1 LEEHRKKDRNCLIRH
16 CSRPLKAAAEF
27 RSKELWSV
35 GDWILEKPGYTQKKT
50 TLSVSDFAAFC
61 LLPSIFCVLL
71 WAGCAKQQQYET
83 ATEPLCVT
91 GLERVAVMKASED
104 VLAEMHFTIEKAD
117 INSGL
122 IRTGP
127 LSGAQFF
134 EFWRSDN
141 VGGFNSA
148 ESNLHSIRRTV
159 ELNMT
164 PQGEKLCLG
173 CNVKV
178 ERLSLPERQTS
189 SSQAYRMFSKSTQSL
204 QKLTL
209 DPQQKAGMAWVD
221 LGQDRPLAA
230 EILKQI
236 EKRIAGK

>member
-1 LEEHRKKDRNCLIRH
+1 MIDKKGTRAQEHRSTRLGEVPSRSQISNLCTYALMTFALI
-16 CSRPLKAAAEF
+16 
-27 RSKELWSV
+27 
-35 GDWILEKPGYTQKKT
+35 
-50 TLSVSDFAAFC
+50 LS
-61 LLPSIFCVLL
+61 
-71 WAGCAKQQQYET
+71 GCAKQQQYET
-83 ATEPLCVT
+83 AAEPLCIT
-91 GLERVAVMKASED
+91 GLEKPAVMKASED

-117 INSGL
+117 ANSGL

-178 ERLSLPERQTS
+178 ERLSLPEREVS
-189 SSQAYRMFSKSTQSL
+189 SSHAYQMFSKSTASL

-221 LGQDRPLAA
+221 LGQDSHLAA
-230 EILKQI
+230 EILNRI
-236 EKRIAGK
+236 ERQFATQNSRPK

>member
-1 LEEHRKKDRNCLIRH
+1 MIIKAR
-16 CSRPLKAAAEF
+16 LK
-27 RSKELWSV
+27 
-35 GDWILEKPGYTQKKT
+35 TQDTT
-50 TLSVSDFAAFC
+50 TLPISDFGSARRTADKFWISDFAAFC
-61 LLPSIFCVLL
+61 LLSSVFCVLL
-71 WAGCAKQQQYET
+71 LAGCAKQQQYEV

-91 GLERVAVMKASED
+91 GLGKPAVMKASED

-117 INSGL
+117 ADSGL

-134 EFWRSDN
+134 ELWRSDN
-141 VGGFNSA
+141 VGAFNSA

-178 ERLSLPERQTS
+178 ERLFLPEREVS
-189 SSQAYRMFSKSTQSL
+189 SSQAYQMFSKSTTSL

-209 DPQQKAGMAWVD
+209 NSQQKAGMTWVD

-230 EILKQI
+230 EILKRIEQQI
-236 EKRIAGK
+236 ATQDSKPK

>member
-1 LEEHRKKDRNCLIRH
+1 MIDKKSTRAQEHRSTRLGEVPSHSQISNLCTYALMTFALI
-16 CSRPLKAAAEF
+16 
-27 RSKELWSV
+27 
-35 GDWILEKPGYTQKKT
+35 
-50 TLSVSDFAAFC
+50 LS
-61 LLPSIFCVLL
+61 
-71 WAGCAKQQQYET
+71 GCAKQQQYET
-83 ATEPLCVT
+83 AAEPLCVT
-91 GLERVAVMKASED
+91 GLERVAVMKVAED
-104 VLAEMHFTIEKAD
+104 VLSEMHFTIEKAD
-117 INSGL
+117 VESGL
-122 IRTGP
+122 IRTRP

-141 VGGFNSA
+141 IGGFNSA

-178 ERLSLPERQTS
+178 QRLSLPEREVS
-189 SSQAYRMFSKSTQSL
+189 SSGHAYQMFSKSTASL

-221 LGQDRPLAA
+221 LGLDSHLAA
-230 EILKQI
+230 EILNRI
-236 EKRIAGK
+236 ERQFATQNSRPK